1 MQSSFFNDL
10 HTQGQLSEGSYE
22 KINNAAAG
30 KLFSLH
36 WELKIILYLGIL
48 LLTGG
53 LGILIYKNID
63 TLGHQVILIIIAA
76 ISAGSFFYCFKHTST
91 FSTAKVATANSFFN
105 YILLLGSLTFITFI
119 GYLQFQYNVFGNRY
133 GLATFIPMLV
143 LFFSAYYFDHLGVL
157 TMAITALA
165 TWAGIAV
172 TPLNILRSN
181 DFDSTTIIITAF
193 LLGITLITL
202 GYFSA
207 IKNVK
212 KHFEFTYQ
220 NFGTHLLFISTLAA
234 IFHFDNLYLLV
245 FLLLVIISYLYYLKA
260 KKEKSF
266 YYLVIASLYFY
277 VGVSYTLLKLLFAG
291 TDSMGAIYLSFIYF
305 ILSAIFLIIFL
316 IKMNKK
322 IKSL

>member
-10 HTQGQLSEGSYE
+10 HTKGHLSDESYQ
-22 KINNAAAG
+22 KIKNGDAR

-36 WELKIILYLGIL
+36 WELKTILYLGIL
-48 LLTGG
+48 LLSGG

-63 TLGHQVILIIIAA
+63 TIGHQIVLMIIAA
-76 ISAGSFFYCFKHTST
+76 ISVASFFYCFKHTST
-91 FSTAKVATANSFFN
+91 FTTAKVASPNSFFD
-105 YILLLGSLTFITFI
+105 YILLLGSLTFVTFI

-143 LFFSAYYFDHLGVL
+143 LFFTAYYFDHLGIL
-157 TMAITALA
+157 AMAITALA

-172 TPLNILRSN
+172 TPLNILRNN
-181 DFDSTTIIITAF
+181 DFDSETIIITAF
-193 LLGITLITL
+193 VLGITLIML
-202 GYFSA
+202 GYFSV

-234 IFHFDNLYLLV
+234 IFHFDNLYLLI
-245 FLLLVIISYLYYLKA
+245 FLLHALISYLYYLKA
-260 KKEKSF
+260 TKEKSF
-266 YYLVIASLYFY
+266 YYLLVVSLYFY
-277 VGVSYTLLKLLFAG
+277 VGVSYTLLNLLFTG
-291 TDSMGAIYLSFIYF
+291 IDSMGGIYLSFIYF
-305 ILSAIFLIIFL
+305 ILSAILLIFFL